1 MKLDNL
7 RGSGI
12 TKLFPARSIDYLPRR
27 FAPLEIISIE
37 REIILLCPPPSV
49 SNVTL
54 FHSLL
59 NRGAANNTCYPPANC
74 QQREITILS
83 SRSLKIGLFSLI
95 SEV

>member
-49 SNVTL
+49 SNVT
-54 FHSLL
+54 F
-59 NRGAANNTCYPPANC
+59 NIVRAKRAT
-74 QQREITILS
+74 ITKDPINKKGELVIL
-83 SRSLKIGLFSLI
+83 IM
-95 SEV
+95 